1 MNFDDAHSKFGKGA
15 GVVITSSK
23 GKIFNFA
30 YRLEFEA
37 TNNVVEY
44 EAHSLG
50 LETTKD
56 MGIKML
62 SISDDSDLIILQVK
76 NEFACK
82 CKRLKKYRNAIWDT
96 MEHFD
101 ALNLT
106 SIHRDEN
113 SLADKLAVAASTLQ
127 PSEEL
132 LNDDGKL
139 EINFRLF
146 VPVNMEYCR
155 FFKVM
160 NKF

>member
-1 MNFDDAHSKFGKGA
+1 M
-15 GVVITSSK
+15 
-23 GKIFNFA
+23 
-30 YRLEFEA
+30 
-37 TNNVVEY
+37 EY
-44 EAHSLG
+44 
-50 LETTKD
+50 
-56 MGIKML
+56 
-62 SISDDSDLIILQVK
+62 
-76 NEFACK
+76 
-82 CKRLKKYRNAIWDT
+82 
-96 MEHFD
+96 FD

-146 VPVNMEYCR
+146 VPLNMEYCR